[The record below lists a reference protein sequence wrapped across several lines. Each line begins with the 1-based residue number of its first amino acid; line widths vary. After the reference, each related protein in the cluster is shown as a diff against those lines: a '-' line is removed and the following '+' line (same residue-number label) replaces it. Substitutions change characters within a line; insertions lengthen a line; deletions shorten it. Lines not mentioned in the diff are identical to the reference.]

1 MVETLLTPSSIML
14 YGRLMKDLQ
23 LDPNFTLKEGTS
35 RNEFLWH
42 QLKLEPKKT
51 QPKLARIYGFSYE
64 GHYYDLSRPAIFVVH
79 GDGVKAQPTANE
91 NNGPVP
97 PGTVDQSGV
106 AAKGWDFMDDIRLW
120 EYDRGDFSLRLD
132 VESGTLEDILLEI
145 ELEEG
150 LDESFYSG
158 SRASVSGSRAR
169 VSGSRVSGSRVS
181 GSRVSGSR
189 ARTRDRGD

>member
-1 MVETLLTPSSIML
+1 MVETLLTPSSIMM
-14 YGRLMKDLQ
+14 YGRLVEDLQ
-23 LDPNFTLKEGTS
+23 LNPSSKSTKGIS

-42 QLKLEPKKT
+42 QLKLKPAET
-51 QPKLARIYGFSYE
+51 EPKLARIYGFSYE

-79 GDGVKAQPTANE
+79 GDGEKAQPVANPKT
-91 NNGPVP
+91 GPVP

>member
-1 MVETLLTPSSIML
+1 MAETLLRPSSIML

-23 LDPNFTLKEGTS
+23 LDPNYTLTKGIS

-42 QLKLEPKKT
+42 QLELKPKKT
-51 QPKLARIYGFSYE
+51 EPKLARIYGFSYE

-79 GDGVKAQPTANE
+79 GDGEKAQPDADVNG
-91 NNGPVP
+91 GPVP

-189 ARTRDRGD
+189 ARTRDRSY

>member
-1 MVETLLTPSSIML
+1 MAETLLTPSSIMM

-23 LDPNFTLKEGTS
+23 LNPNYTLPKGIS

-42 QLKLEPKKT
+42 QLELKPKKT
-51 QPKLARIYGFSYE
+51 EPKLARIYGFSYE
-64 GHYYDLSRPAIFVVH
+64 GHYYDLSRPAIFVVN
-79 GDGVKAQPTANE
+79 GDGKKAQPAANP
-91 NNGPVP
+91 NSPVP
-97 PGTVDQSGV
+97 PGSVDESGV